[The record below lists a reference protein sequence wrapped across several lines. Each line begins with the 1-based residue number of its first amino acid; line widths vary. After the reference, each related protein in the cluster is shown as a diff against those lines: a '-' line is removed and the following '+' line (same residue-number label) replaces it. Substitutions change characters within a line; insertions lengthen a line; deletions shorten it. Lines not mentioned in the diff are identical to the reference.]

1 MKAHYEAT
9 EEPESEVPST
19 STAVG
24 NQSPEREMPLLS
36 SETSAGKYYK
46 RKQWQTSR
54 PAALEIATSLENVPH
69 GFIDAP
75 AHSPS
80 PESFKTAMEGDTYSL
95 DGAVSPTL
103 CTPSQLVK
111 SATVPVDDLLTL
123 STFTR
128 RAVIDFGNVLTA
140 GRTATRY
147 LGLLNVHPY
156 TKTVVCERALPS
168 DEFSTFWMA
177 VDTSAAAAEQDE
189 NLADA
194 SSPQY
199 ALVDMTTPPVCLDSC
214 PSLSLGPH
222 HRCLLRI
229 AWTPIQPT
237 IQPGGPAEVA
247 YRHVM
252 QFRVNNTYVV
262 EAAVVGKVRLAT
274 VKKQP
279 RPRAR
284 AQKHRET
291 AANQPLAD
299 SSNLQMGT
307 FLGSPYVSMKKIA
320 KASQVEQSSQPL
332 KVSELPL
339 LPPPSGRNSPL
350 ESPKSVARSFS
361 STSLDRMVEVMQPPN
376 KVPHSLNSPTVT
388 ELRRRVLL
396 KSMSAARQSSH
407 SPRAVSACDPD
418 RGSRLSAGLPDL
430 DSLRLRHSTSLRAG
444 LNFTPK
450 VSDYEADRTP
460 ENETAIEAS
469 YISPSLLSP
478 ILKKDSNLLFNA
490 YSSSGNIF
498 SWDASESLSEASEV
512 GFTRWINHVFLQGM
526 AVRELQPVA
535 TGADAGSSSRRARFS
550 EKIMT
555 EAKAAALRLLQS
567 PSFAA
572 PAHRIEREV
581 DARKFRVHPDAN
593 LRADKGLQQRVC
605 EIFLAHYSSIWL
617 QLCVETLST
626 FTAPPP
632 PASVNTSIVCE
643 KSTTTT
649 AIRLQSYLFGA
660 VPPMPK
666 VKLEEEETSSK
677 GKGLNARKPV
687 GWGRSQNA
695 PVTFNDHYNRQIVK
709 RCLVLIWLLDQS
721 RAKRIVRYNPC
732 LFKSKSLIKSSAEIL
747 LKFANLCLQGDVNLV
762 RGLSAIGATVSV
774 SQTALD
780 EFDFTVKNLAVDLR
794 DGLRLVKLADLLLE
808 GKASTD
814 HSGINDSGSILAHVG
829 NLMSLVRFPPISR
842 LQKIHNVGIAL
853 SAFEAAS
860 DGKNL
865 FTAAGKPISERD
877 IVDGHRSKTLSLL
890 WCILL
895 RFQVTALLDLPSLRS
910 EICRL
915 ARKHN
920 DVALTQ
926 AADAVYN
933 VVGMPESERNQ
944 RVLFLWTTAIMQTYG
959 VEVSN
964 LDQSFADG
972 RIFCYILHFYLP
984 TLLPKAL
991 VRTPTTLTPD
1001 LHSDV
1006 PTVMRTRNNLYNLR
1020 LFHRKIA
1027 HLGDVPT
1034 LLNVGPGLFA
1044 DTAYTCLTST
1054 SRPTTREVTVL
1065 SPGIVLATLAY
1076 LASRLVRPAAD
1087 RAQLK
1092 RVLRD
1097 HAARIIQMAWRA
1109 SVQSR
1114 HLAGRSVLLMKSTPP
1129 LRLPMDLPTSTTTA
1143 ARASLPCRRSSQLSD
1158 SDATAA
1164 TNKSFPSSLSP
1175 SQAAVKLQAW
1185 YRGCLAR
1192 RALVLQRQEQAASR
1206 IQTAYR
1212 SFLRRRKLRA
1222 LVFDLLERHRA
1233 AVPLQAIAR
1242 GYLARLH
1249 CAKLKA
1255 RRLSAALTLQRAFCA
1270 VLEQRRRR
1278 RRAAA
1283 IRRLHAVALVVLA
1296 AVKFSRP
1303 VMHRRRQIA
1312 AATLIQTR
1320 FRSARA
1326 RKLLMQQRKEVA
1338 AATRLQAYA
1347 RGFLARRLLARR
1359 RAEVVAARNRQAAAI
1374 TIQAHVRGF
1383 LMRSQLAHQRRT
1395 AAAIVIQAQFRGYRV
1410 RTTYR
1415 AYREWNAATI
1425 LQAVARGFLARRRVA
1440 RLLEER
1446 RRNAA
1451 AALIQARFRGYRA
1464 RRAFLNYRLWNA
1476 AVLVQAHIRGFLA
1489 RRKYCSQ
1496 RLAAVL
1502 IQSHVRGYLVR
1513 RAFAER
1519 RNEAHRQQVAATV
1532 IQTAYRNHRV
1542 RRIRTAQLE
1551 HRAACAIQAYVRG
1564 FLARRELFRRR
1575 EMHRRNVAATL
1586 IQARFRGYRARCNL
1600 LLHRR
1605 TVAAVTIQRW
1615 WRQRLVRIWE
1625 IRREKA
1631 AICIQ
1636 RSWRAYSLPR
1646 WLYRRQQAALV
1657 IQAAWRGWKVRTRA
1671 SVRAHL
1677 QVSHV
1682 PASDLLRARRRIA
1695 MATRRARKN
1704 PLQRLGPRARI
1715 ALADLLKYTSVAQ
1728 VLEAL
1733 NNLDT
1738 VTRLSKEVCFW
1749 LADVNPNDL
1758 SSEADTTTTTSR
1770 LRQPTDITL
1779 ASHSS
1784 SVFFPH
1790 VLLRLLQSC
1799 NRSVANEE
1807 IVLAS
1812 LYCLL
1817 NMARH
1822 RELAA
1827 RPQIWW
1833 RPPPPPSPKAA
1844 PRRRSLGDG
1853 TGKSQSTAA
1862 DTRPTLDSTCSSI
1875 SSDWLALTSSSCIDP
1890 TVEHRRDQPHTIIIG
1905 SGSDACIA
1913 DFFFGMLHRLCRAR
1927 FGTLSVRLFAHI
1939 ACLLALICTETPS
1952 EIIPPHLT
1960 AYVEGIFSTVQRLW
1974 GPGLA
1979 KVGAVT
1985 RSGGDCCREPL
1996 SRPPEKHLSSASSA
2010 GAAVAR
2016 AQKQDFDRL
2025 ITHRRELMSF
2035 FTKGDRSANHLNPV
2049 TACEFLLL
2057 TLRQK
2062 NTLH

>member
-1 MKAHYEAT
+1 
-9 EEPESEVPST
+9 
-19 STAVG
+19 
-24 NQSPEREMPLLS
+24 
-36 SETSAGKYYK
+36 
-46 RKQWQTSR
+46 
-54 PAALEIATSLENVPH
+54 
-69 GFIDAP
+69 
-75 AHSPS
+75 
-80 PESFKTAMEGDTYSL
+80 MEGDTYSL

-147 LGLLNVHPY
+147 LGLLNLHPY

-189 NLADA
+189 NLAADA

-199 ALVDMTTPPVCLDSC
+199 ALVDMTTPPVCLDTC

-237 IQPGGPAEVA
+237 MQPGGPAEVA

-284 AQKHRET
+284 AQKHRDT
-291 AANQPLAD
+291 AAHQPLAD
-299 SSNLQMGT
+299 SSNLQMST
-307 FLGSPYVSMKKIA
+307 FLGSPYVSMKKPTWTSCIVETPGDEHRLPSPLRLNDDLLPLALSTSHLDETIIQQRPSIA
-320 KASQVEQSSQPL
+320 KASQVEQSSQHI
-332 KVSELPL
+332 KVSELPP

-350 ESPKSVARSFS
+350 GSPRSVARSFS

-388 ELRRRVLL
+388 ELRRRALL
-396 KSMSAARQSSH
+396 KSMSAAHQSSH

-418 RGSRLSAGLPDL
+418 RGSRLSAGLPD
-430 DSLRLRHSTSLRAG
+430 LRLRHSTSLRAG

-535 TGADAGSSSRRARFS
+535 TGADASRRARFS

-632 PASVNTSIVCE
+632 PTSANTSAIVCE
-643 KSTTTT
+643 KSTTT
-649 AIRLQSYLFGA
+649 ASRLQSYLFGA

-666 VKLEEEETSSK
+666 VKLEEEETGSSK
-677 GKGLNARKPV
+677 GKCLNARKPV

-732 LFKSKSLIKSSAEIL
+732 LFKTKSLIKSSAEIL
-747 LKFANLCLQGDVNLV
+747 LKFANLCLQGEVNLV
-762 RGLSAIGATVSV
+762 RGLSAIGATVCV

-808 GKASTD
+808 GKVSTE
-814 HSGINDSGSILAHVG
+814 HSGINDSSSILTHVG

-865 FTAAGKPISERD
+865 FTSAGKPINERD

-915 ARKHN
+915 ARKYN

-926 AADAVYN
+926 TTDAVYN
-933 VVGMPESERNQ
+933 AVAMPESERNQ
-944 RVLFLWTTAIMQTYG
+944 RVLFLWTTAVMQTYG
-959 VEVSN
+959 VQVSN

-972 RIFCYILHFYLP
+972 RIFCYLLHFYLP

-1001 LHSDV
+1001 LHPDV
-1006 PTVMRTRNNLYNLR
+1006 PAVMRTRNNLYNLR

-1054 SRPTTREVTVL
+1054 ARPTTREVTVL

-1109 SVQSR
+1109 AVQSR
-1114 HLAGRSVLLMKSTPP
+1114 QLAGRPVLLTKSTPP
-1129 LRLPMDLPTSTTTA
+1129 LRLPMDLPTATTTA
-1143 ARASLPCRRSSQLSD
+1143 ARASLPCRRNSQLSD
-1158 SDATAA
+1158 SDVTAT
-1164 TNKSFPSSLSP
+1164 TKSFPSSLSP

-1185 YRGCLAR
+1185 YRSCLAR
-1192 RALVLQRQEQAASR
+1192 RALALQRQEQAASR

-1212 SFLRRRKLRA
+1212 SFLRRRKLRS
-1222 LVFDLLERHRA
+1222 LVFDLLERNRA
-1233 AVPLQAIAR
+1233 VVPLQAIAR

-1249 CAKLKA
+1249 CAKLKS
-1255 RRLSAALTLQRAFCA
+1255 RHLSAALTLQRAFRA
-1270 VLEQRRRR
+1270 FLEHRRQQ

-1283 IRRLHAVALVVLA
+1283 LRRLHTVTLVVLA

-1303 VMHRRRQIA
+1303 VMHRRRLIA

-1326 RKLLMQQRKEVA
+1326 RKLLIQRRKEVA
-1338 AATRLQAYA
+1338 AATRLQAHV
-1347 RGFLARRLLARR
+1347 RGFLARRLFARR
-1359 RAEVVAARNRQAAAI
+1359 RAEMVAARTRQAAAT

-1383 LMRSQLAHQRRT
+1383 LVRSRLAHHRRN

-1425 LQAVARGFLARRRVA
+1425 LQAVVRGFLARRRVA
-1440 RLLEER
+1440 RLLEAR

-1451 AALIQARFRGYRA
+1451 AATLIQARFRGYRA
-1464 RRAFLNYRLWNA
+1464 RKAFLNYRLWNA

-1513 RAFAER
+1513 RALAER
-1519 RNEAHRQQVAATV
+1519 RNEAHRQKVAASV
-1532 IQTAYRNHRV
+1532 IQTAYRNYRV
-1542 RRIRTAQLE
+1542 RRARTAQLE
-1551 HRAACAIQAYVRG
+1551 HRAACTIQAYVRG

-1586 IQARFRGYRARCNL
+1586 IQARFRGYCARCRFL
-1600 LLHRR
+1600 LYRQ

-1671 SVRAHL
+1671 SLRAHS

-1695 MATRRARKN
+1695 MATKRARKN

-1738 VTRLSKEVCFW
+1738 VTRLSREVCFW

-1758 SSEADTTTTTSR
+1758 ASEADTSTAATTTTSR

-1779 ASHSS
+1779 ASQPS

-1827 RPQIWW
+1827 H
-1833 RPPPPPSPKAA
+1833 
-1844 PRRRSLGDG
+1844 G
-1853 TGKSQSTAA
+1853 TGKTQSTAA
-1862 DTRPTLDSTCSSI
+1862 DTRPTLTSACSLDSTCSSV
-1875 SSDWLALTSSSCIDP
+1875 SSGWLALTSSSSIDP
-1890 TVEHRRDQPHTIIIG
+1890 TVEHRHSGRDQPHSIVHG
-1905 SGSDACIA
+1905 SGSDAAIA

-1927 FGTLSVRLFAHI
+1927 FGTLSVRLFAHV

-1996 SRPPEKHLSSASSA
+1996 SRPSDKHLPSA
-2010 GAAVAR
+2010 GAAAAAAAR
-2016 AQKQDFDRL
+2016 AQKQDIDRL

-2062 NTLH
+2062 KTLH